1 MSILREGLMGLYQMK
16 VLNQEQIHKCMEYA
30 RRSIFSHL
38 SLYMMCLTQKT
49 ETRSKVVTKFH
60 ERPELPSMCGD
71 LENEC
76 VEIIAPEEAVEVEIH
91 GGSIIEGEEGAVID
105 EDAPDFVNPD
115 EPMYGL

>member
-1 MSILREGLMGLYQMK
+1 
-16 VLNQEQIHKCMEYA
+16 
-30 RRSIFSHL
+30 
-38 SLYMMCLTQKT
+38 
-49 ETRSKVVTKFH
+49 
-60 ERPELPSMCGD
+60 MCGD